1 MGKLTEQLKALHMDK
16 AGQATATGAIL
27 GLLIVLIFVAIVALV
42 ISNVLA
48 IAGLTTGLWTLD
60 DLLLSVGFVVVLISF
75 IGVAGTLFLTAR

>member
-1 MGKLTEQLKALHMDK
+1 MGKITDELMALQKDK
-16 AGQATATGAIL
+16 SGQATATGAIL

>member
-1 MGKLTEQLKALHMDK
+1 MGQITKQLMALHQDK

>member
-1 MGKLTEQLKALHMDK
+1 MNITQELKALHQEK
-16 AGQATATGAIL
+16 HGQATATGAIL
-27 GLLIVLIFVAIVALV
+27 GLLIVLIFIAIVALV

-75 IGVAGTLFLTAR
+75 IGVAGTLFLTGR

>member
-1 MGKLTEQLKALHMDK
+1 MGSITQQLKALHQDK

-42 ISNVLA
+42 IGNVLA